1 MDRTDQSL
9 IAIRRILR
17 STEMYAHALAK
28 AAGLTPAQIRVLQIV
43 AKTGQATPTEISRR
57 MRVSPPTMTSL
68 IGRLVAKGMVERRPS
83 DVDRRQTNVVVTE
96 LGLASV
102 RKAPDPLQQKYVSQF
117 EALES
122 WEQGMIVAA
131 LERVAAMLDT
141 TSMDAAPVLD
151 ARTLDDDVPPAV

>member
-1 MDRTDQSL
+1 
-9 IAIRRILR
+9 
-17 STEMYAHALAK
+17 MYAHALAK

-43 AKTGQATPTEISRR
+43 ARTGQATPTEISRR